1 MAKSDLQFAGE
12 FLVIKCELMTTN
24 GTTYDIRQLVQSI
37 NIYEDI
43 FSTAVSGDITI
54 KDTNNMIFNGPIVG
68 EEKLLLKIQTPQKSP
83 NQDTIIDYTDT
94 PLSVYRINMVTGE
107 GENALLYSLNFTTQE
122 AMRNQSSRVS
132 QSYKGQP
139 SEIIEKILRD
149 KNYLDST
156 RRLFVE
162 DTANMTKVVFPN
174 IKPFV
179 AIKHLTEI
187 SNSKQ
192 YNQSPAYL
200 FYETTRGFHFR
211 SIDGLASQE
220 TKWEYEENIP
230 NTLSEKG
237 TIDVEKNLHTMNSF
251 SVMPTRDT
259 IYNMS
264 EGFYSSRLRVH
275 NIYDKKL
282 KDYSFNYLDNFA
294 NDIHTDGGS
303 SAIITE
309 SVDTQTGK
317 RLTDHE
323 DTKLFVSTTS
333 SGKHFYESKDYPYQ
347 SDNLD
352 QTLQRRISRLNQ
364 IQKGIKV
371 QLSAAGHTMLQAG
384 DIIQLKVGATS
395 ANTKDKYDMHHSGRY
410 ILTTLRHEFNLTAD
424 PRHKLYMEA
433 CKDNVINALP
443 SAGVQYSNSGSTEK
457 ITT

>member
-54 KDTNNMIFNGPIVG
+54 KDTNNMVFNGPIVG

-94 PLSVYRINMVTGE
+94 PLSVYRLNMVTGE

-174 IKPFV
+174 IKPFI

-317 RLTDHE
+317 RLTDHD

-333 SGKHFYESKDYPYQ
+333 DGKHFYESKDYPYQ
-347 SDNLD
+347 SDNLIN
-352 QTLQRRISRLNQ
+352 TMQRRISRFFQ
-364 IQKGIKV
+364 IDKGIKCQV
-371 QLSAAGHTMLQAG
+371 KVPGQTSIQAG
-384 DIIQLKVGATS
+384 DVITMKIGATS
-395 ANTKDKYDMHHSGRY
+395 SQTDDSIDKQVSGRH
-410 ILTTLRHEFNLTAD
+410 IITTLRHEFNLTGD
-424 PRHKLYMEA
+424 PRHQIYMETI
-433 CKDNVINALP
+433 KDGLVDGFPDN
-443 SAGVQYSNSGSTEK
+443 GVVYSNSGTSQKE
-457 ITT
+457 IT